1 MAFQQEELN
10 STKMMSEKTA
20 NLNLYN
26 LNLINTTCRF
36 KEAIQL
42 RQKGLRY
49 FSRAVKNQLKFIYL
63 TVTIQFLSEF
73 H

>member
-49 FSRAVKNQLKFIYL
+49 FSRAV
-63 TVTIQFLSEF
+63 
-73 H
+73 